1 MVQKKL
7 LRPTYLGSQVSYKKE
22 CIHFVR
28 FPVKNMG
35 NSVIVHD
42 LRKKTSRSIIV
53 LRHKKVAGK
62 TTQLSQFTVCIG
74 RQMNNKLKSVYPAAT
89 NSRRPI

>member
-1 MVQKKL
+1 M
-7 LRPTYLGSQVSYKKE
+7 GSQVSYKKE

-35 NSVIVHD
+35 NSVIKVHD
-42 LRKKTSRSIIV
+42 LRKKTSRRSIIV

-62 TTQLSQFTVCIG
+62 KGLDTRKTTQLSRVTVCIG
-74 RQMNNKLKSVYPAAT
+74 RQMNNKLKFVYPAAT